1 MCPLTGIHV
10 ESRSSSPVLTKRLQ
24 VQKGTHL
31 WTLTRQTYWWPYCPT
46 GIYIWFA
53 ELQGLQAETILI
65 PMCPFWTQSYIY
77 FDFYQNMVFLAYV
90 PGAAALFVQRGCVT
104 AVSEPAPH

>member
-10 ESRSSSPVLTKRLQ
+10 ESRSSSLSVDKEAASPERDTFVDIDTSDLL
-24 VQKGTHL
+24 VAILSHGD
-31 WTLTRQTYWWPYCPT
+31 
-46 GIYIWFA
+46 IWFA